1 MTAPN
6 TTPPKRPSESF
17 IRGVQDRLSSQAP
30 TVFDFNPHGDL
41 ETVSA
46 VLFLLGPGADGWPEL
61 ILNKRSQRVRQAGD
75 LCCPG
80 GGISPRID
88 SWLARGLLLP
98 AMPLQRWA
106 QRPRWRRYPDK
117 ALPKIALLLAAAL
130 REGFE
135 EMRLNPL
142 GVEFIAPMPAQR
154 LVLFQ
159 RVIYPLVGWVT
170 RQRRFIPNWE
180 VDKIVRIPLAALL
193 DPVNYARYR
202 ISFSETAA
210 AAAPIRSDRDM
221 PCFRHRHQG
230 QTELLWGA
238 TYRIVE
244 QFLKAVFDFIPPAME
259 SLPIIHRRLNRAY
272 LEGALVP

>member
-6 TTPPKRPSESF
+6 ATPNRPSESF

-106 QRPRWRRYPDK
+106 QRPRWRRYPEK

-142 GVEFIAPMPAQR
+142 GVEFLAPMPAQR

-202 ISFSETAA
+202 ISFSEIA
-210 AAAPIRSDRDM
+210 AAAPIRPDRDM

>member
-6 TTPPKRPSESF
+6 ATPNRASETF

-30 TVFDFNPHGDL
+30 TVFEFNPHGDL

-106 QRPRWRRYPDK
+106 QRPGWRRYPEK

-142 GVEFIAPMPAQR
+142 GVEFLAPMPAQR

-159 RVIYPLVGWVT
+159 RVIYPLVGWVA

-202 ISFSETAA
+202 ISFSEIA
-210 AAAPIRSDRDM
+210 AAAPIRPDRDM

-272 LEGALVP
+272 LEGALAP

>member
-6 TTPPKRPSESF
+6 ATPNRASETF

-30 TVFDFNPHGDL
+30 TVFEFNPHGDL

-106 QRPRWRRYPDK
+106 QRPRWRRYPEK

-142 GVEFIAPMPAQR
+142 GVEFLAPMPAQR

-159 RVIYPLVGWVT
+159 RVIYPLVGWVA

-202 ISFSETAA
+202 ISFSEIA
-210 AAAPIRSDRDM
+210 AAAPIRPDRDM

-272 LEGALVP
+272 LEGALVA